1 MSPPKRD
8 SNLIVRRSG
17 IAFLREAPPARSNLL
32 YYKPAPTLTVRLSC
46 SRRSDCGKRAQAAIA
61 VLDASFH
68 QVLLPRLP
76 PEPPPQRLCA
86 PMRFDVQQRRL
97 KPLHVPIHLPNLFG
111 LTGWSAEIWI
121 GTRA

>member
-46 SRRSDCGKRAQAAIA
+46 SRRSDCGKRAHRQ
-61 VLDASFH
+61 
-68 QVLLPRLP
+68 LLRYLTHRSIKFSYPGSP
-76 PEPPPQRLCA
+76 PSHR
-86 PMRFDVQQRRL
+86 
-97 KPLHVPIHLPNLFG
+97 PNDYALRCGSTFSNAG
-111 LTGWSAEIWI
+111 
-121 GTRA
+121 